1 MRLRNEQA
9 FVIRTAECEVGRHQP
24 RAGTD
29 AVFRL
34 THRIE
39 MPDAT
44 VSSVADQEAALR
56 IKRHTVRAAAATGE
70 VKTSF
75 IWQLPEP
82 IRSGVYRY
90 SMMVVPPR

>member
-70 VKTSF
+70 VNK
-75 IWQLPEP
+75 
-82 IRSGVYRY
+82 Y
-90 SMMVVPPR
+90 SNFGGTTIIE